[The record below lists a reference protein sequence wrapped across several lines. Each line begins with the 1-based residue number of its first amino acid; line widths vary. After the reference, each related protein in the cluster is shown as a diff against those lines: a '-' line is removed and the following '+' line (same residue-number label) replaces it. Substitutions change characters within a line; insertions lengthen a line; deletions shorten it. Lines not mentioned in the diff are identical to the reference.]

1 MKKKLSKR
9 LSELSNSISEKS
21 TTVKK
26 ELHELTTKSV
36 DDEKIKEL
44 KDEYYKTIDKA
55 EEIKDEIIVKLEE
68 KSDTL
73 ENSTKMRILGV
84 KIWRI
89 MMYLVIYSFLGFCLE
104 TVYGLLTKG
113 VIESRQSFLYGPFC
127 GIYGIGAVIMVLLLQ
142 YFKKNNYTLFFG
154 GYLIGSAI
162 EYLVSLFGE
171 MILHVKWW
179 DYSNDPFNINGRICL
194 FYSIAWGLLAIYLVK
209 HLHPMIDNFI
219 DKHKNKLPKYLLMYL
234 LHS

>member
-73 ENSTKMRILGV
+73 ENSWCKNLAYHDV
-84 KIWRI
+84 LS
-89 MMYLVIYSFLGFCLE
+89 YL
-104 TVYGLLTKG
+104 
-113 VIESRQSFLYGPFC
+113 
-127 GIYGIGAVIMVLLLQ
+127 
-142 YFKKNNYTLFFG
+142 
-154 GYLIGSAI
+154 
-162 EYLVSLFGE
+162 
-171 MILHVKWW
+171 
-179 DYSNDPFNINGRICL
+179 
-194 FYSIAWGLLAIYLVK
+194 
-209 HLHPMIDNFI
+209 
-219 DKHKNKLPKYLLMYL
+219 
-234 LHS
+234 

>member
-26 ELHELTTKSV
+26 ELHELTTKSN
-36 DDEKIKEL
+36 DDERIKEL

-73 ENSTKMRILGV
+73 ENSKKMRILGI

-89 MMYLVIYSFLGFCLE
+89 MMYLVIYSFFGFCLE
-104 TVYGLLTKG
+104 TLYGLLTKG
-113 VIESRQSFLYGPFC
+113 VIESRQSFLYGPFLRNLWGRSC
-127 GIYGIGAVIMVLLLQ
+127 YDYCTITIFQPKPFYIILGW
-142 YFKKNNYTLFFG
+142 LFNR
-154 GYLIGSAI
+154 
-162 EYLVSLFGE
+162 
-171 MILHVKWW
+171 LH
-179 DYSNDPFNINGRICL
+179 NRI
-194 FYSIAWGLLAIYLVK
+194 
-209 HLHPMIDNFI
+209 PN
-219 DKHKNKLPKYLLMYL
+219 
-234 LHS
+234 